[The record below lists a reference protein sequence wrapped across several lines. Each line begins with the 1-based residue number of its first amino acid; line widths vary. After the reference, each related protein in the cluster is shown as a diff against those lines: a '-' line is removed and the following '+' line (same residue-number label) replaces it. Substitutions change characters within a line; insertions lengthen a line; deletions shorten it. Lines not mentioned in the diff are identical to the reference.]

1 MTGAILGDFATQI
14 GGAGRLVQV
23 VLGFVPGISTVC
35 AVRDLVADYR
45 QKDHFGALLNG
56 LAMLP
61 VVGGISKIA
70 AVIRATRRMSKAV
83 RAARK
88 LAAPTPVDMPIH
100 YT

>member
-1 MTGAILGDFATQI
+1 
-14 GGAGRLVQV
+14 
-23 VLGFVPGISTVC
+23 
-35 AVRDLVADYR
+35 
-45 QKDHFGALLNG
+45 
-56 LAMLP
+56 MLP